1 MGGPLA
7 LRIAKAF
14 GGYFLESFDFVIVGA
29 GSAACVLA
37 YRLGEAGKSVCV
49 LEAGPPDSNP
59 YIRVP
64 AGFMKTL
71 FDPKVTWQFKH
82 QGSAGTRGR
91 TVNVT
96 QGKTL
101 GGSSSVNGAVYNRGQ
116 PADFD
121 GWAQFGNP
129 GWSYDEVLPFFRRTE
144 RFMGGSSD
152 AYRGREGRLP
162 VSVGRW
168 SNPACEAFIEGAVQS
183 GIPRNDDYNGRVQSG
198 VGYYQS
204 VIHRNERWSAA
215 RSFLH
220 PARRRFGVSVRANAQ
235 VTSIL
240 LERRRAVGVRYRPKW
255 GEIQEVRARESVI
268 VSAGT
273 ANTPKLLQLSGI
285 GPAALLKQHGI
296 DVVHELSGVGAN
308 FRDHFSPRL
317 VARAKPGVD
326 SINSRVRGLRLGV
339 EVAKW
344 LVNRPTVLAV
354 SPVQVY
360 AFWKSDPAMQAPDFA
375 VSFTPGSYK
384 QGVLGRLDDFPG
396 MTCGVKQMRPE
407 SRGYVHI
414 ASADDRDDPILQPN
428 FLDNEFDRRVV
439 VQALKCARKLLNS
452 APMRAMVDAEIL
464 PGSEVN
470 SDDEW
475 LDFAH
480 HYGTS
485 GYHLI
490 GTSKMGPAG
499 DATAVVD
506 ARLKVHGLEGLHIV
520 DASIMPTMPSAN
532 TYAAVLM
539 IAEKASDML
548 LGRT

>member
-1 MGGPLA
+1 
-7 LRIAKAF
+7 
-14 GGYFLESFDFVIVGA
+14 LESFDYVVIGG

-59 YIRVP
+59 YIRMP

-82 QGSAGTRGR
+82 QPSAGTNGR
-91 TVNVT
+91 KISVT
-96 QGKTL
+96 QGRTL

-121 GWAQFGNP
+121 GWAQFGNL
-129 GWSYDEVLPFFRRTE
+129 GWSYQDVLPYFRRSE
-144 RFMGGSSD
+144 RYLGGGSD
-152 AYRGREGRLP
+152 TYRGRDGRLP
-162 VSVGRW
+162 VTAGRW
-168 SNPACEAFIEGAVQS
+168 TNPACEAFVEGAVQS
-183 GIPRNDDYNGRVQSG
+183 GIPRNPDYNGQVQAG

-204 VIHRNERWSAA
+204 AIYRNERWSAA
-215 RSFLH
+215 RAFLH
-220 PARRRFGVSVRANAQ
+220 PARRAFAVTVRTDAPVTRIVLDGKRAIGAQYRRPDRSV
-235 VTSIL
+235 V
-240 LERRRAVGVRYRPKW
+240 
-255 GEIQEVRARESVI
+255 EVRATRSVI

-285 GPAALLKQHGI
+285 GPAPLLKQHGI
-296 DVVHELSGVGAN
+296 DVIHELPGVGAN

-326 SINSRVRGLRLGV
+326 SINSRVRGLRLGR
-339 EVAKW
+339 EMFNW
-344 LVNRPTVLAV
+344 MTNRPSVLAV

-360 AFWKSDPAMQAPDFA
+360 AFWKSEPSMGAPDFA

-384 QGVLGRLDDFPG
+384 EGVLGRLDDFPG

-428 FLDNEFDRRVV
+428 FLDNEYDRRIVV
-439 VQALKCARKLLNS
+439 RALKCARGLLNTR
-452 APMRAMVDAEIL
+452 PMQDITDVEIL
-464 PGSEVN
+464 PGPGVN

-480 HYGTS
+480 RYGNS

-490 GTSKMGPAG
+490 GTAKMGPTT
-499 DATAVVD
+499 DTMAVVD
-506 ARLKVHGLEGLHIV
+506 PQLRVHGLEGLCVV
-520 DASIMPTMPSAN
+520 DASVMPTMPSAN

-548 LGRT
+548 LKEAA